1 MADTYVSIA
10 GNLTGDPELRFT
22 TQGTAVATC
31 RVAVTS
37 RTFEGGEWRDGG
49 TSFYDVTAWRGLAEH
64 VAASVGKG
72 ARVMVI
78 GRLRQRSWETP
89 KGGRRSKV
97 EIEAEEI
104 GPSLRFVTAT
114 LTKAADRQLADATS

>member
-22 TQGTAVATC
+22 TQGTAVTTC

-49 TSFYDVTAWRGLAEH
+49 TSFYDVTAWRE
-64 VAASVGKG
+64 ASPSTWPPAW
-72 ARVMVI
+72 ARMP
-78 GRLRQRSWETP
+78 GSW
-89 KGGRRSKV
+89 
-97 EIEAEEI
+97 
-104 GPSLRFVTAT
+104 
-114 LTKAADRQLADATS
+114 

>member
-49 TSFYDVTAWRGLAEH
+49 TSFYDVTA
-64 VAASVGKG
+64 
-72 ARVMVI
+72 
-78 GRLRQRSWETP
+78 
-89 KGGRRSKV
+89 
-97 EIEAEEI
+97 
-104 GPSLRFVTAT
+104 
-114 LTKAADRQLADATS
+114 